1 MLKGK
6 PRGLIMN
13 RNRLRILK
21 IRFLLRGQ
29 QFSSNK
35 TKIKTKNRI
44 SQKLTHLVHHPQVKS
59 KTNSSKDSITYKQIL
74 KAQLMNLKYN
84 PTSKTLQIR
93 ASNNKR
99 ILIMLTGTTTKWIML
114 AKT

>member
-6 PRGLIMN
+6 LGDLTMN
-13 RNRLRILK
+13 RNRLRIPK
-21 IRFLLRGQ
+21 MRFILIGQ

-35 TKIKTKNRI
+35 TKTKNRI
-44 SQKLTHLVHHPQVKS
+44 SQKLKHLVHHPQVKS
-59 KTNSSKDSITYKQIL
+59 KNNSSKDSITHKQIL
-74 KAQLMNLKYN
+74 KVQLMNLKYN
-84 PTSKTLQIR
+84 KTSKTLQIR

-99 ILIMLTGTTTKWIML
+99 ILMLTGTTTKWIML